1 VDSEEEEVASSSKR
15 ARTDSGNGEKKTGEE
30 GKKEA
35 TDNGM
40 TARFM
45 MFGAT
50 LNPTSGQA
58 KDLNTVLQSEVANH
72 QSAYTSELVP
82 QLTGVP
88 LPGRRRLP
96 RQWVG

>member
-1 VDSEEEEVASSSKR
+1 MDSEEEEVASSSKR
-15 ARTDSGNGEKKTGEE
+15 ARTDSGNGEKKREGEE
-30 GKKEA
+30 SKKET

-58 KDLNTVLQSEVANH
+58 KDLNTVLQVNA
-72 QSAYTSELVP
+72 QA
-82 QLTGVP
+82 
-88 LPGRRRLP
+88 RL
-96 RQWVG
+96 RDVFRKKRD

>member
-1 VDSEEEEVASSSKR
+1 MKRIGRPPKKGTHTTNSSLQGAVQTVESEEEEVASSSKR
-15 ARTDSGNGEKKTGEE
+15 ARTESGNGEKKEE
-30 GKKEA
+30 GKKEM

-58 KDLNTVLQSEVANH
+58 KDLNTVLQV
-72 QSAYTSELVP
+72 
-82 QLTGVP
+82 
-88 LPGRRRLP
+88 
-96 RQWVG
+96 

>member
-1 VDSEEEEVASSSKR
+1 MDSEEEEVASSSKR

-30 GKKEA
+30 GKKET

-58 KDLNTVLQSEVANH
+58 KDLNTVLQVNADVILNECLQCLNSQTLLH
-72 QSAYTSELVP
+72 QCFAVT
-82 QLTGVP
+82 
-88 LPGRRRLP
+88 
-96 RQWVG
+96 

>member
-1 VDSEEEEVASSSKR
+1 MDSEEEEVASSSKR
-15 ARTDSGNGEKKTGEE
+15 ARTDSGNGEKKEE

-58 KDLNTVLQSEVANH
+58 KDLNTVLQVNAHIRLLNECLQCLRSK
-72 QSAYTSELVP
+72 SLVL
-82 QLTGVP
+82 QCL
-88 LPGRRRLP
+88 L
-96 RQWVG
+96 

>member
-1 VDSEEEEVASSSKR
+1 MDSEEEEVASSSKR
-15 ARTDSGNGEKKTGEE
+15 ARTDSGNGEKKEE
-30 GKKEA
+30 GKKEGG

-58 KDLNTVLQSEVANH
+58 KDLNTVLQVNAHVRLNEC
-72 QSAYTSELVP
+72 
-82 QLTGVP
+82 
-88 LPGRRRLP
+88 LP
-96 RQWVG
+96 